1 MESNFLK
8 NGTNELFKRQI
19 HRFSKT
25 NLWFI
30 KGETWM
36 GRDKLRVWD

>member
-19 HRFSKT
+19 HRFLKTYGLSKGKCG
-25 NLWFI
+25 W
-30 KGETWM
+30 GEIN
-36 GRDKLRVWD
+36 